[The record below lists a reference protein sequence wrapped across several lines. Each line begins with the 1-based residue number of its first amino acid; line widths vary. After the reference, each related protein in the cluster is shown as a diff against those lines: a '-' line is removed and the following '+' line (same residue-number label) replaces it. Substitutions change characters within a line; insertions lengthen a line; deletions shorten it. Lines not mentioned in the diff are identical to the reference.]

1 MGAAAVTTTGFP
13 VSRERVAELA
23 GFSGMIENAYDAI
36 GNSDYLTQTA
46 SALGLCALDMGRIVT
61 DLLLWATQEMNMI
74 HVADGYIS
82 ISSIM
87 PQKRNPIALEHLR
100 SSLSVQM
107 CIRDSIS
114 PVPDRYG
121 H

>member
-1 MGAAAVTTTGFP
+1 MPLETA
-13 VSRERVAELA
+13 
-23 GFSGMIENAYDAI
+23 
-36 GNSDYLTQTA
+36 DYLTQTA

-100 SSLSVQM
+100 VLSV
-107 CIRDSIS
+107 CSEGNGGYGTDRVSEK
-114 PVPDRYG
+114 PVRGYF
-121 H
+121 